1 MDQVVAR
8 KLISMTTDSD
18 SDEPNSPGTMGNKN
32 SDSEPVITRNHTPG
46 MNGSVVVDTST
57 LNAGR
62 HSPNVSSLSA
72 GNANPKLGNGSP
84 IAGKG
89 RPSADNSPVQIRKN
103 SSAGNESPIA
113 GQDNPMADRD
123 SPITENPIP
132 KTDSKSAIPAT
143 GNPAAISPD
152 VSDSEQPNTTSSR
165 QALLS
170 SSESSS

>member
-32 SDSEPVITRNHTPG
+32 YDSEPDITRNRTPG

-72 GNANPKLGNGSP
+72 GKA
-84 IAGKG
+84 

-103 SSAGNESPIA
+103 SCAGNESPIA
-113 GQDNPMADRD
+113 GQDNPMAD